1 MYKELLDTAGVE
13 LIPGGSTLNSCRA
26 TNFLLK
32 QDNLCSYYGCVGK
45 DEFGK
50 LLEDT
55 LKELKINVNFHIDE

>member
-1 MYKELLDTAGVE
+1 MYKELLETPGVE

-32 QDNLCSYYGCVGK
+32 EENLCSYYGCVGN

-50 LLEDT
+50 ILEKN
-55 LKELKINVNFHIDE
+55 LKD